1 MNNSLSVFMS
11 HGLKVDP
18 ASTMVENQLK
28 EQPKQS
34 VLERSFRQDKTVD
47 EMAFIF
53 GGGKTKPDS

>member
-1 MNNSLSVFMS
+1 MS